1 MQLPSEHPYFFAEHH
16 PAVRASAEVFARR
29 PRVAD
34 TSIRAR
40 VRALGDAGLLRVGIA
55 NDDTRAMALV
65 RDALAYEDAL
75 DDLAF
80 IIQELAGYPLHAV
93 TQAGNVSFLPLLESA
108 RAGETVLC
116 FALTEP
122 DAGSDVRGLTTR
134 AMKHGEMYQ
143 LTGVKHYISNAP
155 EADAAV
161 VFARHDE
168 GVGCF
173 LVEGG
178 LPATAQRVA
187 GHSIGRLELRDTPA
201 RLVAARGFPLAL
213 GALERCRPTVGAAA
227 LGLARRAFDETCR
240 HVSTREQFGAPLA
253 RLDVVRGRVA
263 EMAVLLESAALAC
276 GHACWRRDTAGSGV
290 RTGYESA
297 VGKVT
302 ATENALRVLDMAV
315 QLHGAA
321 GVDEDSLVQRLWRE
335 ARPLTIYE
343 GATDVLHTVIG
354 GRWLPAGASA

>member
-1 MQLPSEHPYFFAEHH
+1 MQFISEHPYFFAERHQE
-16 PAVRASAEVFARR
+16 VRAAAEAFAGRLR
-29 PRVAD
+29 GTD

-40 VRALGDAGLLRVGIA
+40 VRALGEAGLLRVGMS
-55 NDDTRAMALV
+55 NDDTRAIALV

-93 TQAGNVSFLPLLESA
+93 TQAGDVSFLPVLERA
-108 RAGETVLC
+108 RAGESVLC

-122 DAGSDVRGLTTR
+122 DAGSDVRAITTR
-134 AMKHGEMYQ
+134 AVKHGDKYQ

-155 EADAAV
+155 EADVAV
-161 VFARHDE
+161 VFARHDD

-173 LVEGG
+173 LVEGD
-178 LPATAQRVA
+178 LPATSQRVA
-187 GHSIGRLELRDTPA
+187 GHSIGRLDFRDTPS
-201 RLVAARGFPLAL
+201 RMLAARGFPLAL

-240 HVSTREQFGAPLA
+240 HVSKREQFGAPLA

-263 EMAVLLESAALAC
+263 EMAVLLETAALAC
-276 GHACWRRDTAGSGV
+276 GHACWRRDTAGAGV

-302 ATENALRVLDMAV
+302 ATEHALRVLDMAV

-343 GATDVLHTVIG
+343 GATDVLHTVIA
-354 GRWLPAGASA
+354 GRWLPAGAPP